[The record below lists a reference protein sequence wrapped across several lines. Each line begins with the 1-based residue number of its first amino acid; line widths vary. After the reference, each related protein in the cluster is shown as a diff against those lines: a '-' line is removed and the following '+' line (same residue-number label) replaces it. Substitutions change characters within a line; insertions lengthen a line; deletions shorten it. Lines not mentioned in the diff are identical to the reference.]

1 MATVCADLGVP
12 HEILA
17 VTVAPGNVQAEARG
31 ARYAALAAWAERRGL
46 AAICTAHHADDQAE
60 TLLLRLNRGSGVAGL
75 AGVRAKGLV
84 PGTRLPLLRPLLD
97 WRRVELAAVVERAG
111 LVAADDPSNRDARFD
126 RVRMRQV
133 LAGADWLDVAA
144 LARSAAN
151 LADAEAALEWAAA
164 REWSENVVAGAM
176 GSYVYQPQAPR
187 AIALRVVTLL
197 VARLDGGEPR
207 GGQVAQA
214 FDRLVNGQ
222 PVSLGN
228 VVVRPS
234 HEGWTFM
241 PAPRRRV

>member
-1 MATVCADLGVP
+1 MAAVCAGLGVP
-12 HEILA
+12 HETLP
-17 VTVAPGNVQAEARG
+17 VTVEPGNVQAEARG

-46 AAICTAHHADDQAE
+46 AAIATAHHADDQAE

-75 AGVRAKGLV
+75 AGVRAAGLV

-97 WRRVELAAVVERAG
+97 WRRSELGEVVTGAG

-126 RVRMRQV
+126 RVRMRRA
-133 LAGADWLDVAA
+133 LAGADWLDVPA

-151 LADAEAALEWAAA
+151 LADAEAALEWAAV
-164 REWSENVVAGAM
+164 REWSENVTPGVM
-176 GSYVYQPQAPR
+176 GSYVYRPQAPR
-187 AIALRVVTLL
+187 AIALRVMALL
-197 VARLDGGEPR
+197 VERLDGSEPR

-214 FDRLVNGQ
+214 FDALVKGQ

-234 HEGWTFM
+234 HEGWSFM
-241 PAPRRRV
+241 PAPRRRG